1 MFGLDAVLVILLYL
15 TRIYTYSPYLSKM
28 KPQLSDTNAIKWSLK
43 GRRVGYVCL
52 IDRKL
57 G

>member
-28 KPQLSDTNAIKWSLK
+28 KAQLYDTNAIKWSLQ

-52 IDRKL
+52 VDKEF